1 MKTAIRLRKGGLM
14 FRGMTTTSL
23 IAIVALAA
31 VGCKTSAPV
40 TRMAAN
46 SSAIE
51 VLSTSDRRSA
61 MTDPKQDSTVT
72 GSVKSLTA
80 DTKKNPRDVTAL
92 LNLAQLQL
100 AQAKYD
106 EADETAKRA
115 LRHDLKN
122 REAKKILAAVAIR
135 KQNYDLAEIILNGI
149 GGARL
154 KDSQVLNM
162 LAMIALNRS
171 QNQEALGLFKMA
183 MKVDPSDIAVRMNL
197 GVMYLKYRQLGEASV
212 QFERVLKVMPE
223 HVDAKL
229 HLAIVRASRGQS
241 DVAIAMYN
249 DVLSK
254 KKNNPLAL
262 FNLAVVQKTKEE
274 YDDAIENLK
283 AYIKTDYAR
292 KSDNDQVFALI
303 ESIQTE
309 KAAKGEKV
317 SDEEIQSL
325 AAKLKQGEGG
335 NDPSRPKEKSTR
347 EATNVVAPSADE
359 EESEDIKALEKE
371 LRP

>member
-1 MKTAIRLRKGGLM
+1 MKSTQSLLIGGLM
-14 FRGMTTTSL
+14 FRGINTTL
-23 IAIVALAA
+23 FAVLAVAV

-40 TRMAAN
+40 TRVNSNNAAM
-46 SSAIE
+46 E
-51 VLSTSDRRSA
+51 VLSTADRRSA
-61 MTDPKQDSTVT
+61 MADPKQDSTVSST
-72 GSVKSLTA
+72 VKTLAS
-80 DTKKNPRDVTAL
+80 DTKKNPRNVTSL

-100 AQAKYD
+100 AQGKLT
-106 EADETAKRA
+106 EAEETAKRA

-135 KQNYDLAEIILNGI
+135 NQNYDLAEIILNGI

-162 LAMIALNRS
+162 LAMIALNRN
-171 QNQEALGLFKMA
+171 QNQEALGLFKLA
-183 MKVDPSDIAVRMNL
+183 MKVDPSDLAVRMNL

-212 QFERVLKVMPE
+212 QFERVLNVMPE
-223 HVDAKL
+223 HIDAKL
-229 HLAIVRASRGQS
+229 HLAIVRASRGQADS
-241 DVAIAMYN
+241 AIAMYN
-249 DVLSK
+249 DVLSR

-274 YDDAIENLK
+274 YDDAIDNLK
-283 AYIKTDYAR
+283 AYLKTGYAR
-292 KSDNDQVFALI
+292 GSDNDQVFALI
-303 ESIQTE
+303 DSIQTE
-309 KAAKGEKV
+309 KTAKGEKV

-335 NDPSRPKEKSTR
+335 NDPSRPKEKSVR
-347 EATNVVAPSADE
+347 EATNVVAPSVEDE
-359 EESEDIKALEKE
+359 DGEDIKALEKE